1 MLPLISCNP
10 CNQRQMIVDV
20 SLFDA
25 NGKPSAN
32 PAKLCWLGIGIG
44 GRLPCP
50 QKISSNLPE
59 IGNIASDCKRLYFGI
74 TQHHVHSLRDE
85 ILDLGQNVRIETE
98 LEYSVGPSGSRE
110 FRFCHFV

>member
-20 SLFDA
+20 SLFVA

-32 PAKLCWLGIGIG
+32 PTKFCWLGIGIG
-44 GRLPCP
+44 GRLACP
-50 QKISSNLPE
+50 QKIISDLPE

-74 TQHHVHSLRDE
+74 TQHHVHSLRHD
-85 ILDLGQNVRIETE
+85 ILDFGQNVRIETE
-98 LEYSVGPSGSRE
+98 LSTALALADRAS
-110 FRFCHFV
+110 F